1 MLIDQLKQAGVAFE
15 RGMTEQE
22 LDLAEEFFG
31 FRFPAEFRAFL
42 SEAVPVGED
51 FFDYRDH
58 SPENLKRFRD
68 FEDRIEKGFRFD
80 LNAKENREELLE
92 LLGEKLGFSEDG
104 PGFDEAVMRYWK
116 ESPRLI
122 PFFAHRC
129 FFDGMD
135 GMPIISFLQPVD
147 TIVYGFD
154 LEDYLEA
161 EFLGNDDP
169 AELPPDLLK
178 GTGIW
183 ENLIW

>member
-1 MLIDQLKQAGVAFE
+1 MLIDRLKLAGVHFE
-15 RGMTEQE
+15 NGMTERE

-31 FRFPAEFRAFL
+31 FRFPEELRGFL
-42 SEAVPVGED
+42 SQTVPICSD
-51 FFDYRDH
+51 FFDYRDR

-68 FEDRIEKGFRFD
+68 FEDRIKTGFHFD
-80 LNAKENREELLE
+80 LKENRNDLLE
-92 LLGEKLGFSEDG
+92 LLGQKLGFSEDG
-104 PGFDEAVMRYWK
+104 PDFDEAVMRYWQ

-122 PFFAHRC
+122 PFYAHRC

-135 GMPIISFLQPVD
+135 GMPIVSFLQPVD

-154 LEDYLEA
+154 LEEYLEA

-183 ENLIW
+183 EDLIW

>member
-1 MLIDQLKQAGVAFE
+1 MLINRLKLAGVTFE
-15 RGMTEQE
+15 KGMTDRE
-22 LDLAEEFFG
+22 LDIAEEFFG
-31 FRFPAEFRAFL
+31 FRFPAELRVFL
-42 SEAVPVGED
+42 SQAVPVGSD

-80 LNAKENREELLE
+80 LEENRDDLLE
-92 LLGEKLGFSEDG
+92 LLRDKLGFSEDG
-104 PGFDEAVMRYWK
+104 PGFDEAVMRYWQ

-122 PFFAHRC
+122 PFYAHRC

-135 GMPIISFLQPVD
+135 GMPIISFFQPVD

-161 EFLGNDDP
+161 EFLGNDDS
-169 AELPPDLLK
+169 AELPTDLLK